1 MAIPNNMKD
10 KLTIPVIGAPLFLV
24 SGPDLVIAQCKAGIV
39 GSFPAL
45 NARPQHVLDEWIVRI
60 KKELA
65 EYQEQNPDAKVAPFA
80 VNQICHASNDRL
92 MQDMET
98 CVKHEVPIIITSLR
112 PPSEVVEAAHSYGG
126 LVFHDVINVRHAQK
140 AAEQGVDGLIL
151 VCAGAGG
158 HAGALSPFALVREVQ
173 EWFDGTVILSGSI
186 GDGHSVASAIALGA
200 DFAYLGTR
208 FIATEE
214 ANADQEYKKMLE
226 ESAASDIVYSSLFT
240 GVLGNY
246 LKPSIKQTILEDYV
260 REYYEENDKNTCILI
275 IITLTSIN
283 DTIQKT
289 IRQLW
294 EKFNEYVI
302 LFDIPNLLINI
313 LEHKYVPEHIKLT
326 HEKKEEVYNQYN
338 ILDDKQVPQISAFDP
353 VAKCILLKPGEMC
366 KINRFNKISF
376 NSELDY

>member
-1 MAIPNNMKD
+1 MAIPNQLKD
-10 KLTIPVIGAPLFLV
+10 KLTMPVIGAPLFLV

-45 NARPQHVLDEWIVRI
+45 NARPQHVLDEWIIRI
-60 KKELA
+60 KTELA

-80 VNQICHASNDRL
+80 VNQICHGSNDRL

-112 PPSEVVEAAHSYGG
+112 PPSEVVDAAHSYGG

-158 HAGALSPFALVREVQ
+158 HAGALSPFALVREVK
-173 EWFDGTVILSGSI
+173 EWCDGTIILSGSI

-200 DFAYLGTR
+200 DYAYLGTR

-214 ANADQEYKKMLE
+214 ANADPGYKKMLQ

-246 LKPSIKQTILEDYV
+246 LKPSIKNAGLDPDNLPDADKSAMNFGSGGNTDSKARKDIWGSGQGIGGIKDSPSVAELV
-260 REYYEENDKNTCILI
+260 GRIKSEYE
-275 IITLTSIN
+275 
-283 DTIQKT
+283 Q
-289 IRQLW
+289 
-294 EKFNEYVI
+294 
-302 LFDIPNLLINI
+302 
-313 LEHKYVPEHIKLT
+313 
-326 HEKKEEVYNQYN
+326 
-338 ILDDKQVPQISAFDP
+338 AFDEF
-353 VAKCILLKPGEMC
+353 K
-366 KINRFNKISF
+366 NRIQG
-376 NSELDY
+376 